1 MAEPFLGEMRCFA
14 FNFAPRGWAKCD
26 GQLLPIN
33 QNQAL
38 FSLLGTIYGGNGRT
52 DFRLP
57 DLITI
62 VDFETARPIN
72 AERLRFGQRVSVFR
86 IGSPAHY
93 TTPEGLAS
101 LRGLIDTVTD

>member
-1 MAEPFLGEMRCFA
+1 MRTHDYFLKVAVKNEYLAVKQGGEMLAC
-14 FNFAPRGWAKCD
+14 
-26 GQLLPIN
+26 
-33 QNQAL
+33 
-38 FSLLGTIYGGNGRT
+38 
-52 DFRLP
+52 LP

-101 LRGLIDTVTD
+101 LQGLIDTVTD